1 MWSSLSIVQPCCLSV
16 CLCPQHLK
24 LLVRPV
30 KYKRSLPLFLQ
41 VGDDICGYTV
51 LHVSLLLGSCITLGI
66 SWLVVLYHWL
76 VVLLACAVVGT

>member
-16 CLCPQHLK
+16 CWCLQHLR
-24 LLVRPV
+24 LPV

-51 LHVSLLLGSCITLGI
+51 LHVSLSLVSCITLGI
-66 SWLVVLYHWL
+66 SRLVVLYDWLIALHWVYL
-76 VVLLACAVVGT
+76 G